1 MECLNACRSCMLSV
15 GRGSRRVRGIS
26 IALVD
31 TAGDVIIV
39 VSSGSLLVDTRTG
52 GVGSSSDAVPRP
64 APSRN
69 GIALRGGNVTIY
81 DRVVC
86 FGLATVLGPSSLL
99 AAEVPDDC
107 LRGGVKFGPELS
119 LHREAL
125 SRALILPSG
134 TIHESAKRTTGQKSE
149 D

>member
-81 DRVVC
+81 SM
-86 FGLATVLGPSSLL
+86 FWLGDCVG
-99 AAEVPDDC
+99 AEFASGRRGTDDC